1 MYRMYVLFIFL
12 FGVVLCQED
21 ASLDKIKEDLR
32 REMITEIDKKLKDVR
47 EELINQVD
55 RRLAGLRQEGYL
67 GASLKEISEGL
78 RTLLDLEG
86 NEGVLV
92 TEVEVD
98 GPAAQAGIEKMDIIL
113 SIAGNKVSSP
123 EQLQKFV
130 RSMKPGFTVR
140 FKILSKREKKDVD
153 VKLGGKLYG
162 EQKANPLQRMFS
174 KNNELNELMEKQMEQ
189 MFGHL
194 PKEQREMMKQ
204 MQKKLR
210 KQLENL
216 QKDPESMRELGKNL
230 QDVLKD
236 LMPNENKDEAEEDD
250 SGDDAEID
258 NLLDDL
264 MENDTAVDLGMLLIP
279 IPEPLKQREGYER
292 TYGALISQ
300 VDGLAAKE
308 GVQKWD
314 ILMEM
319 NGEKVTSSKHGYKII
334 SQLKSGSKL
343 KLKLFRKGQEKDL
356 VIDLK

>member
-12 FGVVLCQED
+12 FGVVFCQED
-21 ASLDKIKEDLR
+21 ASLDKVKEELR

-78 RTLLDLEG
+78 RTLLDLEP

-92 TEVEVD
+92 TEVEMD
-98 GPAAQAGIEKMDIIL
+98 GPAAKAGIEKMDIIL

-123 EQLQKFV
+123 AQLQKLI

-140 FKILSKREKKDVD
+140 FSILSKREKKDVD

-162 EQKANPLQRMFS
+162 EKRANPLRKMFS
-174 KNNELNELMEKQMEQ
+174 GNSDLEKLMEKQMEQ

-204 MQKKLR
+204 MQNKLR

-230 QDVLKD
+230 QDMLKD
-236 LMPNENKDEAEEDD
+236 LVPNENNDETEEDD
-250 SGDDAEID
+250 SDEDAEID

-264 MENDTAVDLGMLLIP
+264 MENDTAVELGMLLIP
-279 IPEPLKQREGYER
+279 IPEPLKQREGYEKD
-292 TYGALISQ
+292 YGALVSQ
-300 VDGLAAKE
+300 VDGLASKK

-314 ILMEM
+314 ILMEI
-319 NGEKVTSSKHGYKII
+319 NGQKVTSSNYGNKII